1 MTFFD
6 HFFAA
11 DKSYFD
17 VPVSDQENFL
27 KKLGKASSDLDRSY
41 KQYRSQLFFYSHKKR
56 LILSTSSFVLL
67 IFLLPYYI
75 IRGLFIKKGEKVDAI
90 CRADENAQF
99 IPDSLLGKYVIDRTK
114 WDTKG
119 SIYWKD
125 IPYIISLCIRYFFN
139 PYFTIKV
146 LFKVS
151 KYSSFIHS
159 YNPRAII
166 VNDEFSFT
174 SSAMTSFCERYGVLH
189 INVQHGEKLY
199 IIRDSYFRFHECY
212 VWDNHYRD
220 LFISM
225 NSEPS
230 QFVIE
235 LPESMKFDVKKHFS
249 QDCYADYKYYLTKYD
264 EKELLSIINA
274 MSFAAK
280 FGKSVKF
287 RPHPNYSDI
296 ELLRKYVSEESIE
309 LPNVN
314 IIESISSTQ
323 NVVGVHST
331 VLTQAYFNNRNVII
345 DDVSC
350 NQFYKSLS
358 EMKYILMDKV
368 KNRLSSCQL
377 T

>member
-6 HFFAA
+6 HLFAA

-17 VPVSDQENFL
+17 VPVAEQAAFL
-27 KKLGKASSDLDRSY
+27 ERLGDASSDIDRSY
-41 KQYRSQLFFYSHKKR
+41 KQYRSQLFFFSTKKR
-56 LILSTSSFVLL
+56 LVLSTASFVLL

-75 IRGLFIKKGEKVDAI
+75 IRGLFIRKGEKVDAI
-90 CRADENAQF
+90 SRADENAQF
-99 IPDSLLGKYVIDRTK
+99 IPDSLLDKYVIDRTK
-114 WDTKG
+114 WNIKG
-119 SIYWKD
+119 AIYWKD
-125 IPYIISLCIRYFFN
+125 VPFTIMLCIKFFLN
-139 PYFTIKV
+139 PYFVIKV

-151 KYSSFIHS
+151 KYSSLIHI

-166 VNDEFSFT
+166 VCDEFSFT
-174 SSAMTSFCERYGVLH
+174 SSVMTSFCECHGILH
-189 INVQHGEKLY
+189 INVQHGEKLF

-212 VWDNHYRD
+212 IWDKHYKD

-225 NSEPS
+225 NADPS
-230 QFVIE
+230 QFIIE
-235 LPESMKFDVKKHFS
+235 LPESMKFDVKKYFS
-249 QDCYADYKYYLTKYD
+249 QDCYADYKYYLTMYD
-264 EKELLSIINA
+264 EKELVSIINA

-280 FGKSVKF
+280 VGRSVKF

-296 ELLRKYVSEESIE
+296 ELLRKYVPEESIE

-331 VLTQAYFNNRNVII
+331 VLTQAYFNYRNVII